1 MHQFVLELFLAQL
14 VVLLLLRPLILWYF
28 KLSRITKTLDSI
40 DLSLSLLPAVREYR
54 ARILVPGRYMES
66 AGKATR
72 VG

>member
-1 MHQFVLELFLAQL
+1 MLQLALGILVGQIVL
-14 VVLLLLRPLILWYF
+14 LLLLRPLVLWYF
-28 KLSRITKTLDSI
+28 KLNRITKTLDSI